1 MKKNNNPTSGRT
13 DCGRTGCGRKEDL
26 VTYLYDEANAEE
38 RASFELHLADC
49 SSCRSELNS
58 FVRVRDD
65 LGAWEVGFT
74 PRTEILL
81 SQSGPRS
88 SMDSLREFL
97 NLFPAWARGAALTAA
112 SLALLL
118 FVLSFAGAGIN
129 HTWQTWPIGKSGS
142 PDSAMNPE
150 QVESLVK
157 EAVARERER
166 MEQDFRAQLA
176 DHREQLKTEHELQL
190 NALYAQQAAR
200 LEAVKAELKRF
211 NRQNSSIRSF
221 FAMDDLDDPLGDQQ

>member
-1 MKKNNNPTSGRT
+1 MKKNNNPT
-13 DCGRTGCGRKEDL
+13 GCGRKEEL

-38 RASFELHLADC
+38 RDSFELHLADC

-65 LGAWEVGFT
+65 LRAWEVGFT
-74 PRTEILL
+74 PRTEIVLQKNGQTNGQK
-81 SQSGPRS
+81 SR
-88 SMDSLREFL
+88 MNSLREFL

-118 FVLSFAGAGIN
+118 FALSFAGAGIG
-129 HTWQTWPIGKSGS
+129 TIGKSGP

-150 QVESLVK
+150 RVESLVK

-166 MEQDFRAQLA
+166 MQQDFRAQMA
-176 DHREQLKTEHELQL
+176 DYREQLKTEHELQL
-190 NALYAQQAAR
+190 NALYAQQAAK
-200 LEAVKAELKRF
+200 LEAVKTELKRF

-221 FAMDDLDDPLGDQQ
+221 FAMDDLDDPLGDHQWR